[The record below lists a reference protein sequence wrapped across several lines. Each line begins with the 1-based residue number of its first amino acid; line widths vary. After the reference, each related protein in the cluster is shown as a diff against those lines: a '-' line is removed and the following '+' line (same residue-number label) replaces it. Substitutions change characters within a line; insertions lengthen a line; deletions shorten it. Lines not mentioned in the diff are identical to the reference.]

1 MRPFPAPA
9 GERQIPTEGDT
20 QPAWVLNSRELF
32 YRNGDKM
39 MAAVVETK
47 DVRYGQTQLLIETT
61 LWAAWPVNTNYDVS
75 PDGQRFLVIK
85 ATSRNRPPR
94 K

>member
-1 MRPFPAPA
+1 VRPFPAPA

-47 DVRYGQTQLLIETT
+47 DVRYGQTQVADRSDT
-61 LWAAWPVNTNYDVS
+61 L
-75 PDGQRFLVIK
+75 
-85 ATSRNRPPR
+85 SRVACEH
-94 K
+94 